1 MAAFQKRGKNWRAI
15 IRRKGFEPVSGTFD
29 SKADAVAW
37 AGNVEKEMRDGRYA
51 DRSEVERTTLSEAF
65 DRYGREVSSTK
76 KGKAQELVRI
86 EQWKRH
92 AMASRSLASIRSA
105 DIATYR
111 DHRLKSVGPNTVRLE
126 LALISHLFSIAAKEW
141 GLPVENPVR
150 NIRRPR
156 APQGRDRRLVNDEEQ
171 RLLKACGA
179 SRSPWLGPLVRLA
192 IETAMR
198 MGEMLNLTWSNVDLA
213 RGTAHLPET
222 KSGDRRTVPL
232 SEAAKAVLKQLP
244 RSVDGRVFPIGQMAV
259 ERSFQ
264 NARTRAKIEEIR
276 FHDLRHE
283 ATSRM
288 FEKGLNTVEVATI
301 TGHKTLQ
308 MLKRYTHLRAE
319 DLVSRLG

>member
-1 MAAFQKRGKNWRAI
+1 MAAFQKRGKTWRAI
-15 IRRKGFEPVSGTFD
+15 VRRKGFEPISGTFD
-29 SKADAVAW
+29 SKADAIAW

-51 DRSEVERTTLSEAF
+51 DRSEVERTTLKEAL
-65 DRYGREVSSTK
+65 DRYGREVSPSK
-76 KGKAQELVRI
+76 KSKTQELLRI

-92 AMASRSLASIRSA
+92 PMAARSLASIRSA
-105 DIATYR
+105 DIASYR
-111 DHRLKSVGPNTVRLE
+111 DQRLKTVGGNTVRLE
-126 LALISHLFSIAAKEW
+126 LALISHLFSIASKEW
-141 GLPVENPVR
+141 GLPLENPVR
-150 NIRRPR
+150 NIRKPR
-156 APQGRDRRLVNDEEQ
+156 LPQGRDRRLVSDEEQ
-171 RLLKACGA
+171 RLLKACDA
-179 SRSPWLGPLVRLA
+179 SRSPWLGPLVRVA

-198 MGEMLNLTWSNVDLA
+198 MGELLSLIWSNVDLL
-213 RGTAHLPET
+213 RGTAHLPDT
-222 KSGDRRTVPL
+222 KSGERRTVPL
-232 SEAAKAVLKQLP
+232 SGAARAALQKMP

-264 NARTRAKIEEIR
+264 NARERAEIEGLR

-283 ATSRM
+283 ATSRL